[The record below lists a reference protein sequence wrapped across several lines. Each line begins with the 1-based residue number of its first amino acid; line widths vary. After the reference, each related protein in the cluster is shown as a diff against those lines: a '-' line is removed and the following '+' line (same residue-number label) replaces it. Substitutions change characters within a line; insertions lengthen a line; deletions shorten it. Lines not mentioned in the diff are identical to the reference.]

1 MIYFDQSIIMRREY
15 MVLHIIILKKNK
27 LYVKRYINE
36 KNMIKKYIYFINE
49 DNQDNTDPEFLNIK
63 QVFDV
68 QKKINRKKF

>member
-49 DNQDNTDPEFLNIK
+49 DN
-63 QVFDV
+63 
-68 QKKINRKKF
+68 